1 MTRLVRQH
9 ALVTGGGT
17 GIGAAIARAL
27 AAEGAVLTL
36 VGRRREPL
44 DAMAAEL
51 PGAAIA
57 TANVGDMAQVEAAF
71 AAATARH
78 GPVSVLVNNAGL
90 AASGPFA
97 RVSPEE
103 WRAAMA
109 TRSSFR
115 VSGALPDMPTSF
127 AWPITFMPS
136 MFSTPTVVARG

>member
-51 PGAAIA
+51 PRAAIA

-71 AAATARH
+71 AAATARPGRH
-78 GPVSVLVNNAGL
+78 C
-90 AASGPFA
+90 
-97 RVSPEE
+97 
-103 WRAAMA
+103 
-109 TRSSFR
+109 
-115 VSGALPDMPTSF
+115 
-127 AWPITFMPS
+127 
-136 MFSTPTVVARG
+136 